1 MLLLSIILAMIFL
14 TPIGWIG
21 MLCLGAVICLIIES
35 RESLDFEHG
44 AINERIIIARAI
56 SGNGEVKSIDEL
68 KEFLRERE

>member
-1 MLLLSIILAMIFL
+1 
-14 TPIGWIG
+14 